1 MDAGA
6 GAAGALHAP
15 KEQQHQHQHQNLHQ
29 QPQAAVGEESISQ
42 VEYDALKRV
51 FHWLDAK
58 KDGKLDQ

>member
-6 GAAGALHAP
+6 GAAGAFHAP
-15 KEQQHQHQHQNLHQ
+15 KDAQHQHSQG
-29 QPQAAVGEESISQ
+29 QAAAGEESISQ

-51 FHWLDAK
+51 FNWLDTK

>member
-6 GAAGALHAP
+6 GAAGAVHAP
-15 KEQQHQHQHQNLHQ
+15 KEQHQHQHHQ
-29 QPQAAVGEESISQ
+29 GAAGEESISQ

-51 FHWLDAK
+51 FHWLDTK